1 MEWYVILLFVLGV
14 LYLVA
19 YFVEI
24 PFFYEGNPKTRFMI
38 QKMGKKN
45 YKLLLLVF
53 GIVFIAL
60 ALILR

>member
-1 MEWYVILLFVLGV
+1 MPWYSILFFVLGV

-19 YFVEI
+19 AFIEI

-45 YKLLLLVF
+45 YKILLVVF
-53 GIVFIAL
+53 GVVFIAW
-60 ALILR
+60 ALYFR

>member
-1 MEWYVILLFVLGV
+1 MPWYAILFFVLGV

-19 YFVEI
+19 AFIEI

-45 YKLLLLVF
+45 YKILLVVF
-53 GIVFIAL
+53 GAVFIAL
-60 ALILR
+60 ALYFR

>member
-1 MEWYVILLFVLGV
+1 MNTWSIVFFILGA

-24 PFFYEGNPKTRFMI
+24 PFFYEGNPKTKFMI

-53 GIVFIAL
+53 AIIFLVVAFL
-60 ALILR
+60 LK

>member
-53 GIVFIAL
+53 GIVFIAA
-60 ALILR
+60 ALMLR

>member
-1 MEWYVILLFVLGV
+1 MPWYAILFFVLGV

-45 YKLLLLVF
+45 YKLVLLVF
-53 GIVFIAL
+53 GVVFIAL